1 MDIKWQS
8 KTLRNGIHVYV
19 GGDGSP
25 VVLLP
30 GWPESAEAYS
40 EVFSSLSQDHQ
51 VWAVDPP
58 GLGDSAVS
66 TVGYDIQA
74 ISRLLEESIN
84 TAIPSSY
91 HLVGH
96 DVGGWIAYAWAA
108 QFPDSVK
115 SLTVLDCSFPG
126 IAPPLS
132 FPLSEEA
139 NVKLWQFS
147 FNRLPDL
154 PEVLTQG
161 KERELLDWL
170 FDNKAE
176 YPSRITQA
184 KRNRYVECYSR
195 PGGMSNGFAY
205 YRAITTNSLQNK
217 VFAGKKLQMPVLAL
231 GGQSALGRNLLV
243 LMKSLAVDVQGGEIE
258 DCGHYL
264 MEEQPEVVASK
275 LLDFF
280 RRVART

>member
-8 KTLRNGIHVYV
+8 KTLKNGIHVYV
-19 GGDGSP
+19 GGEGSP

-30 GWPESAEAYS
+30 GWPETAEAHS
-40 EVFSSLSQDHQ
+40 KVFSALSEDYQ

-58 GLGDSAVS
+58 GLGDSAAS

-74 ISRLLEESIN
+74 ISWLLEESIR
-84 TAIPSSY
+84 TVIPSSY

-108 QFPDSVK
+108 QFPNSVK
-115 SLTVLDCSFPG
+115 SLTVLDCSFSG
-126 IAPPLS
+126 IAPPLL
-132 FPLSEEA
+132 FPLPEEA

-161 KERELLDWL
+161 KERELLNWL

-184 KRNRYVECYSR
+184 KRDRYVECYSR

-205 YRAITTNSLQNK
+205 YRAVTTNSLQNK
-217 VFAGKKLQMPVLAL
+217 EFAAKKLQMPVLAL

-243 LMKSLAVDVQGGEIE
+243 LMESLAVDVHGGEIE
-258 DCGHYL
+258 DCGHYV

-280 RRVART
+280 QRVERT